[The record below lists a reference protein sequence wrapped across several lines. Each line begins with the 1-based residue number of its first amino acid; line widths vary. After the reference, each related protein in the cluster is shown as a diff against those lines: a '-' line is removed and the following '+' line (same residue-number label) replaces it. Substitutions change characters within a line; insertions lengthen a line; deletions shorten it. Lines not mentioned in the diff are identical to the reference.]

1 MKKLRKFLR
10 EQFAYVES
18 LATDCDPD
26 QSINLEV
33 ARIVEESRRRCCE
46 FGFDEIGEVATVLS
60 PRSALPIFG
69 KLLQWAREQ
78 KSKTDAL
85 TPPQV
90 AKMFGVKPDK
100 ILYWIHTGVMP
111 AVNVAKKEGGRP
123 QYAVTPA
130 GLDIFT
136 TRRSTHPPVKVT
148 RARPM
153 SFDRVFAPWPYA
165 SFPVPW

>member
-78 KSKTDAL
+78 KSKTDGSPRRKSPRCLASS
-85 TPPQV
+85 P
-90 AKMFGVKPDK
+90 
-100 ILYWIHTGVMP
+100 
-111 AVNVAKKEGGRP
+111 
-123 QYAVTPA
+123 
-130 GLDIFT
+130 
-136 TRRSTHPPVKVT
+136 TRFCIGFT
-148 RARPM
+148 RASCP
-153 SFDRVFAPWPYA
+153 P
-165 SFPVPW
+165 